1 MPERLKIVLMLIG
14 LLLLIAAGLFIRYG
28 FAVWFIKMVTE

>member
-14 LLLLIAAGLFIRYG
+14 LLLLTIAGLFIRYG
-28 FAVWFIKMVTE
+28 FAVWFIKMVTV